1 MGIQKI
7 AMTLVVALTATM
19 SAQAAQLSCYSGKNA
34 QAYMNTTG
42 QWRIKADVQS
52 PYTLKNLEIKNLRKS
67 TLGSMTALARYDKRI
82 TDARLFET
90 KPDVFCNYELVMP
103 RDFKTQKKFVA
114 DLIMTCD
121 DMYDGKA
128 TMYCNVK

>member
-1 MGIQKI
+1 MGMHKI
-7 AMTLVVALTATM
+7 AMTVVIMLTATV
-19 SAQAAQLSCYSGKNA
+19 SAQAAKLSCYSGKNA

-42 QWRIKADVQS
+42 QWRIKAEVQS

-67 TLGSMTALARYDKRI
+67 SLGSKTEVARYDKRI

-103 RDFKTQKKFVA
+103 RNFKTDKKFVA

-128 TMYCNVK
+128 KMYCNVN